1 MEPAVVPAAN
11 PQHIALRAANTLL
24 IDQASPEQRPCS
36 RVRPSPDHR
45 VDCYCVHGF
54 VSLTLPSEVHDGGN
68 TVAHSSMLAQPIA
81 QIPAHSASAI
91 SRMIGSA
98 QRSDSRFSEC
108 GRSKGRPDGKE
119 W

>member
-68 TVAHSSMLAQPIA
+68 TVAHSSMPAQPNATTTAHAASEMSTI
-81 QIPAHSASAI
+81 IPSASQAGAT
-91 SRMIGSA
+91 RT
-98 QRSDSRFSEC
+98 
-108 GRSKGRPDGKE
+108 P
-119 W
+119 